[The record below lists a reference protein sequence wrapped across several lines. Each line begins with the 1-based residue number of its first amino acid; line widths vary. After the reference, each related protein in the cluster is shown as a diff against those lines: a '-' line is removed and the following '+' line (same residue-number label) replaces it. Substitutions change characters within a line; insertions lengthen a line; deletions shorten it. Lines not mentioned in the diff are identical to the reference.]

1 MPELSIGP
9 EILQALQNTALAII
23 GYFAIIWLCIGI
35 WTFNDIRQRTRNWFA
50 RILATLFVLG
60 TGLAGVVIYMLLRPK
75 ETLRVN
81 FERELEEEALLQ
93 DLEERQACPVCKRRV
108 HEDYLLCP
116 HCETHLKLQCRG
128 CSRPIVPTWKAC
140 PYCTTP
146 VPTVQQQTIGRPAAP
161 VAATAAGDFLEQP

>member
-9 EILQALQNTALAII
+9 EILQALQYTALAII
-23 GYFAIIWLCIGI
+23 GYLAIIWLCIGI

-60 TGLAGVVIYMLLRPK
+60 TGLAGVVLYMLLRPR
-75 ETLRVN
+75 ETVRVT

-116 HCETHLKLQCRG
+116 HCETNLKVQCRG
-128 CSRPIVPTWKAC
+128 CSRPILPTWKAC

-146 VPTVQQQTIGRPAAP
+146 VPAIQPEATVARPSP
-161 VAATAAGDFLEQP
+161 VPATAELLEQP